1 MQLLKD
7 RKQRQR
13 LKQIKTIKTKIIES
27 IFFFFFFFF
36 FLPTFAQIA
45 RLYPTFEFMLMAPK
59 TVYTF

>member
-1 MQLLKD
+1 MQFLKD

-27 IFFFFFFFF
+27 IFFFFFFF
-36 FLPTFAQIA
+36 LPTFAQIA
-45 RLYPTFEFMLMAPK
+45 RLYPTSEFMLMAPK

>member
-1 MQLLKD
+1 MQFLKD

-27 IFFFFFFFF
+27 IFFV

-45 RLYPTFEFMLMAPK
+45 RLYPTSEFMLMAPK

>member
-1 MQLLKD
+1 MQFLKD

-27 IFFFFFFFF
+27 IFFFF
-36 FLPTFAQIA
+36 LPTFAQIA
-45 RLYPTFEFMLMAPK
+45 RLYPTSEFMLMAPK

>member
-27 IFFFFFFFF
+27 IFLFVF
-36 FLPTFAQIA
+36 FLSTYAQIA
-45 RLYPTFEFMLMAPK
+45 HLYPTFEFMLMTPK
-59 TVYTF
+59 TVHTF

>member
-1 MQLLKD
+1 MQFLKD

-27 IFFFFFFFF
+27 IIF
-36 FLPTFAQIA
+36 FLSTFAQIA
-45 RLYPTFEFMLMAPK
+45 LLYPTFEFMLMAPK

>member
-1 MQLLKD
+1 MQFLKD

-27 IFFFFFFFF
+27 IIFFSS
-36 FLPTFAQIA
+36 TFAQIA
-45 RLYPTFEFMLMAPK
+45 LLYPTFEFMLMAPK

>member
-27 IFFFFFFFF
+27 IFLFVF
-36 FLPTFAQIA
+36 FLSTFAQIA
-45 RLYPTFEFMLMAPK
+45 RLYPTFEFTLMAPK
-59 TVYTF
+59 TVHTF